1 MVDYLKKLIEPLI
14 ERYKFLGAEFSEG
27 KIDYSSPNYFEINKE
42 YKWLEKIINLNDEYD
57 NISTSLIELKE
68 MLKTEKDDE
77 ILNLITLEIKE
88 KEDRLIKIEEEIK
101 YNIIPPDPNE
111 GKSVI
116 IEIRAGAGGD
126 EASIF
131 AGDLFRM
138 YSMFCDKKGLELEI
152 IDFNTEEAGGY
163 KEIVFAVKGDEAYS
177 LLKFESGIHR
187 VQRVPKTEA
196 AGRIHTST
204 ATVAVLPEVG
214 EIEVKIAPDEIEI
227 ETTRSQGAGGQHVNK
242 TESAVKITHLPT
254 GIIVHCQDERSQHKN
269 RERAMRI
276 LRAKLKEL
284 YDRQKKEEIDSK
296 RKNQVGSGE
305 RSEKIRTY
313 NYPQNRVTDHRI
325 NFTVYNLDQIMD
337 GYLDEIVEKLTLAE
351 REERIKEILEKQKA
365 KV

>member
-204 ATVAVLPEVG
+204 VTVAV
-214 EIEVKIAPDEIEI
+214 
-227 ETTRSQGAGGQHVNK
+227 
-242 TESAVKITHLPT
+242 
-254 GIIVHCQDERSQHKN
+254 
-269 RERAMRI
+269 
-276 LRAKLKEL
+276 
-284 YDRQKKEEIDSK
+284 
-296 RKNQVGSGE
+296 
-305 RSEKIRTY
+305 
-313 NYPQNRVTDHRI
+313 
-325 NFTVYNLDQIMD
+325 
-337 GYLDEIVEKLTLAE
+337 
-351 REERIKEILEKQKA
+351 
-365 KV
+365 